1 MDKRAEILRQVE
13 QIICRDRQDTHGK
26 PENTFNLIAA
36 YWSIYLSQEMQ
47 QKVFIDGSD
56 VAVMMTMFKL
66 ARMQVNP
73 QHEDNVLD
81 GIGYLAIAGELFS
94 RVQGSEDYL
103 NDR

>member
-1 MDKRAEILRQVE
+1 
-13 QIICRDRQDTHGK
+13 
-26 PENTFNLIAA
+26 
-36 YWSIYLSQEMQ
+36 
-47 QKVFIDGSD
+47 
-56 VAVMMTMFKL
+56 
-66 ARMQVNP
+66 VNP